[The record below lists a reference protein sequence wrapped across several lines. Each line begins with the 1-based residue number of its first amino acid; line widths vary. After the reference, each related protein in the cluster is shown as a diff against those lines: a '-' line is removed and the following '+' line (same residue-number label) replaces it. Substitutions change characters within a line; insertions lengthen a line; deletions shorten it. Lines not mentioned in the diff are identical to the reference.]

1 MTSITS
7 DVTRRA
13 VEDREGGMTR
23 KHRRIVATLG
33 PANQVTLRE
42 ERTQNEFSIMLDE
55 LWDVLEYRA
64 ARVVLTT
71 VRRAKRGVL

>member
-13 VEDREGGMTR
+13 VEDREGGTTR
-23 KHRRIVATLG
+23 KHRRIIATLG

-55 LWDVLEYRA
+55 LWNVLEYRSA
-64 ARVVLTT
+64 AAAHPAMRRV
-71 VRRAKRGVL
+71 RRGVL